1 VNVIFTPKFAGTRY
15 GAAVLNDGN
24 GNVIAA
30 GYVQGTG
37 VGPQVNFLP
46 GAQSTIP
53 ASGLSYTGQVAVDGS
68 GSLYIT
74 DSANNRVLKET
85 QAAST
90 YTQSSIGSGFN
101 RPLGIAVDGAGIV
114 YMPTPTTTA

>member
-1 VNVIFTPKFAGTRY
+1 VLTQGAAGLDFADAGTGTCKANTAYIYGSICTVNVIFTPKFAGTRH

-68 GSLYIT
+68 GSL
-74 DSANNRVLKET
+74 
-85 QAAST
+85 
-90 YTQSSIGSGFN
+90 
-101 RPLGIAVDGAGIV
+101 
-114 YMPTPTTTA
+114 